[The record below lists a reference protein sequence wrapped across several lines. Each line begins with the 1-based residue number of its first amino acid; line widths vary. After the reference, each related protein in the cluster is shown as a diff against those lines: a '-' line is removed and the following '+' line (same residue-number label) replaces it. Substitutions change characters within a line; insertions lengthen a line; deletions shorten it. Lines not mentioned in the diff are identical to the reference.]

1 MKRWLAERGLSRASI
16 AAGPVK
22 TAAAMQA
29 ALDAFKRMAAQEQL
43 QPQVDLQAVSVV
55 ENGRGRIVLHV
66 EDAAVRRAE
75 GRVDS
80 AGPPAAEMLPHPL
93 YYDGEESD
101 DAADEED
108 YQEEEEDGYG
118 HEYGGGGGFEEAED
132 GEAGGEEEQSED
144 EDLVNCAEEDEEEKD
159 EEKGGGQDN
168 DNDTGRGCF
177 EATDSPSPGGEDD
190 PCRES
195 SDTASPAFSVV
206 YGTVLAL
213 LQARKPDLMGIK
225 RALMEQ
231 CGWKGI
237 HASSQ
242 GKSCILA
249 PWAQGPAADP
259 VTVAAGRA
267 GLDFFCDTKIDDVR
281 LLEAL
286 AAEDFQKRCAE
297 FLSAGG
303 GDSQVRER
311 VRVRDPSDLAAVA
324 CSGSSI
330 PETAAAADLTRLG
343 EQDSSSSSATRGP
356 SRRPFHDADG
366 EEDAWIAADIGA
378 AGRKRAAEKEKGPGE
393 DGPMKKER
401 LSSDG
406 EESSNRAFSSCRP
419 ALSLSK
425 ECLHQDSYGGSSS
438 SSCRGS
444 SWSSDGRS
452 DASSGSDSGS
462 GNANGISEH
471 EELAKPKA
479 PRGGCGGGGVD
490 GPPAASHPASH
501 TVSPLASDSASPQP
515 AERMPQEDLTQPYLL
530 TTTTTT
536 ATSSGNDSQ
545 CARAKIEEYWQL
557 QARKMSKGLLLPV
570 VFEESCL
577 RMVRMWVGVSTR

>member
-101 DAADEED
+101 DAADEDD

-118 HEYGGGGGFEEAED
+118 YGGDGGGFEEAED
-132 GEAGGEEEQSED
+132 GEEGGEEEQSEE
-144 EDLVNCAEEDEEEKD
+144 EDLVNCAEEDEKEKD
-159 EEKGGGQDN
+159 EEEKGGGRDN
-168 DNDTGRGCF
+168 DNDNGRGCF
-177 EATDSPSPGGEDD
+177 DATDSSSPGGGDD
-190 PCRES
+190 ACRES

-231 CGWKGI
+231 CGWKGV

-242 GKSCILA
+242 GKSYILA
-249 PWAQGPAADP
+249 PWAHGAAADP

-297 FLSAGG
+297 FLAAGG
-303 GDSQVRER
+303 GDSQGRVR

-330 PETAAAADLTRLG
+330 PGTAAAADLTRLG
-343 EQDSSSSSATRGP
+343 EQGSYSSSSAATRGP

-393 DGPMKKER
+393 DGPMMKKER
-401 LSSDG
+401 LGSDG

-419 ALSLSK
+419 ALSLSE
-425 ECLHQDSYGGSSS
+425 ECLHQDSGGSSS
-438 SSCRGS
+438 DRGRGS
-444 SWSSDGRS
+444 SWSSGG
-452 DASSGSDSGS
+452 SSGSDSGS
-462 GNANGISEH
+462 GNA
-471 EELAKPKA
+471 KPKA
-479 PRGGCGGGGVD
+479 PRGGGGGGGGGVD

-501 TVSPLASDSASPQP
+501 TVSPLASDTASPQP
-515 AERMPQEDLTQPYLL
+515 AVRMPQEDLTQPYLL
-530 TTTTTT
+530 AATTTSTG
-536 ATSSGNDSQ
+536 SDSQ
-545 CARAKIEEYWQL
+545 SARAKIEEYWQL
-557 QARKMSKGLLLPV
+557 QARKVSKGLLLPV

-577 RMVRMWVGVSTR
+577 RMVRMWVGVSMR